1 MANAA
6 EIITGEFA
14 KEVFWPSGKVGN
26 AKMGLRLDFLCLS
39 LPEILQSPFFSLLS
53 ETAEIKWIPFLLD
66 LR

>member
-6 EIITGEFA
+6 EIIAGEFA

-39 LPEILQSPFFSLLS
+39 LPEILLRPFFSQLS
-53 ETAEIKWIPFLLD
+53 ETAEIKCTPFLLD